1 MRQRRNTGIYRSW
14 IANTIGSNAV
24 ISDELDAAIDF
35 IGMGITTKNGVTTRE
50 WGMNGPVEHM
60 ANCVIDFF
68 NTNHNLNVNDEL
80 NDFIQTWR
88 KTSQARN
95 GRFGCF
101 ASDSLNNSNT
111 VYISGSMGYDLYW
124 FLDDYDFT
132 PWYPLPEPEPEPEY
146 VPAPYEANTE
156 PGGPYGD
163 LDPDDYEVIE
173 EEANT
178 ELVNSNLIEGLGAG
192 LRFGYDLNEERF
204 TSIQLWPRQ
213 NSTMPTRLF
222 TIAANNQLSL
232 AETMYC
238 GDEVTA
244 PTEQANTY
252 PGILEKFHNEIDD
265 YLDVKA
271 EYNNSA
277 LRQRVNARFAS
288 ITNCVPAKELA
299 GMSFA
304 YLEMRLN
311 SANTA
316 SSANTVINNKYKLP
330 EGSTWTPQAGLFN
343 TTTHVA
349 NT

>member
-35 IGMGITTKNGVTTRE
+35 IGMGVTTKNGVTTRE
-50 WGMNGPVEHM
+50 WGMNGPVEYM

-80 NDFIQTWR
+80 NNFIQKWR

-101 ASDSLNNSNT
+101 ASHSLNNSNT

-132 PWYPLPEPEPEPEY
+132 PWYPLPEPEPEPE
-146 VPAPYEANTE
+146 PAPYEANTI
-156 PGGPYGD
+156 PGGTP
-163 LDPDDYEVIE
+163 DPDAEGE
-173 EEANT
+173 PEPEA
-178 ELVNSNLIEGLGAG
+178 LPYSNLIEGLGAG
-192 LRFGYDLNEERF
+192 LRLGYDLNEERF
-204 TSIQLWPRQ
+204 TSIQLYPRQ
-213 NSTMPTRLF
+213 NSSMPVRLF
-222 TIAANNQLSL
+222 DIAANNQLSL
-232 AETMYC
+232 VETAYC

-265 YLDVKA
+265 YLDVKS
-271 EYNNSA
+271 EYQDSA

-288 ITNCVPAKELA
+288 IASCVPPKENA

-311 SANTA
+311 NANTA

-330 EGSTWTPQAGLFN
+330 EGSTWTPQPGLFN
-343 TTTHVA
+343 TETHVA

>member
-50 WGMNGPVEHM
+50 WGMNGPVEYM

-88 KTSQARN
+88 KTSQSRN

-132 PWYPLPEPEPEPEY
+132 PWYPLPDLPEPEPKFYKDDAPTPDDPEY
-146 VPAPYEANTE
+146 IEANTQVV
-156 PGGPYGD
+156 
-163 LDPDDYEVIE
+163 DDR
-173 EEANT
+173 
-178 ELVNSNLIEGLGAG
+178 VNSNLIEGLGAG

-232 AETMYC
+232 VETMYC

-271 EYNNSA
+271 EYQDSA